1 MENENANTNA
11 NQNNQEHKPTWRDAY
26 ITQDMSL
33 KNIVHF
39 FNILNERLCNIERL
53 IKVPTESGE
62 VITLEDFYAQQM
74 QVEQDNNN
82 HQGE

>member
-1 MENENANTNA
+1 MENENANINA
-11 NQNNQEHKPTWRDAY
+11 NQHKPTWRDAY

-74 QVEQDNNN
+74 QVEEDDKNN

>member
-1 MENENANTNA
+1 MENENV
-11 NQNNQEHKPTWRDAY
+11 NQNNQHKPTWRDAY

-53 IKVPTESGE
+53 IKVQTESGE
-62 VITLEDFYAQQM
+62 TITLEDYYAQQM
-74 QVEQDNNN
+74 QVEEDNNN
-82 HQGE
+82 NQGE